1 MTKNL
6 GRDFVYGYETKPVGV
21 KPRRTLFGVGI
32 GSLVPLVAVIAA
44 LLIGR
49 YFFSL

>member
-6 GRDFVYGYETKPVGV
+6 GRDFTYGHETRKPDASGGG
-21 KPRRTLFGVGI
+21 RTLFGVSLGA
-32 GSLVPLVAVIAA
+32 LVPLVTMVAA

-49 YFFSL
+49 YFFG